1 MENFTV
7 RDVGV
12 SEQKSIQEV
21 EQQLLDQH
29 EEKIVQQEEP
39 FIATEQVEKDE
50 LKDED
55 VLSYIKNRYNKE
67 VTSID
72 ELFQK
77 REDAQRFKVIN
88 RRTDR

>member
-7 RDVGV
+7 RDLGV

-29 EEKIVQQEEP
+29 EEKFSQEKEEP
-39 FIATEQVEKDE
+39 LIATEQVEE
-50 LKDED
+50 TGLKDED

-72 ELFQK
+72 
-77 REDAQRFKVIN
+77 
-88 RRTDR
+88 